1 MALVFEDDQA
11 ALRLT
16 LYYTAYEDR
25 ATITSFSK
33 IENCSDET
41 VVIHKALSV
50 LADVPAGDYDII
62 TLQGAYAREKT
73 VRRQQV
79 EQGIFSISSNRG
91 ASGHAQTPALILADH
106 EVTEDAGS
114 ALAFQLLYSGNFEGF
129 VQKNQLNEVRV
140 GLGINPENFAWEL
153 APNQSFDTPVAMI
166 SILP

>member
-1 MALVFEDDQA
+1 MCIRDSPNPHSVDKAETLALVFEDDQA

-25 ATITSFSK
+25 ATITSFAK

-50 LADVPAGDYDII
+50 LADLPAGDYDIL

-79 EQGIFSISSNRG
+79 EQGIFSISSNPV
-91 ASGHAQTPALILADH
+91 SYTHLISSLIKLRSKK
-106 EVTEDAGS
+106 TS
-114 ALAFQLLYSGNFEGF
+114 LCFFQKIVVE
-129 VQKNQLNEVRV
+129 
-140 GLGINPENFAWEL
+140 
-153 APNQSFDTPVAMI
+153 
-166 SILP
+166 